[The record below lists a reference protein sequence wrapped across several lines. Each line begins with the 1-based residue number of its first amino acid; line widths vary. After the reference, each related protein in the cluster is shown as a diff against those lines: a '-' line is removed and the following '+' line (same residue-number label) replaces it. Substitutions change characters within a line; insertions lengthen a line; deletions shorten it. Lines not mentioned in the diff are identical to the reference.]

1 MRQQVLD
8 FSKEK
13 KLKQFF
19 DLTFTDVHMGHQKEP
34 KSDFH
39 SQFSQSK
46 SVQIFLIFS
55 SLKNIS
61 LGAGFFVIKIFKN
74 LQFLNPFVF

>member
-1 MRQQVLD
+1 MGRQKV
-8 FSKEK
+8 
-13 KLKQFF
+13 
-19 DLTFTDVHMGHQKEP
+19 P

-46 SVQIFLIFS
+46 SVQIFLIFP

-61 LGAGFFVIKIFKN
+61 LGAVFFVINIFKN
-74 LQFLNPFVF
+74 LQFLNHFVF